1 MDSDFVSDK
10 GSDMV
15 SDKGSDKGSDMDTDQ
30 EEEEDTL
37 LWAETEAI
45 FLRIAA
51 LQEEATRRTEALMA
65 RLNSEWILSCHLAS
79 SEELKTTGE
88 VTFGKRLLERLN
100 GM

>member
-1 MDSDFVSDK
+1 
-10 GSDMV
+10 
-15 SDKGSDKGSDMDTDQ
+15 MDTDQ

-37 LWAETEAI
+37 LWEETEAI

-51 LQEEATRRTEALMA
+51 LQEEATRRTEALMV

-79 SEELKTTGE
+79 WEELKTTGE

>member
-1 MDSDFVSDK
+1 MDSDFLSEK
-10 GSDMV
+10 GS
-15 SDKGSDKGSDMDTDQ
+15 SDMEMDSDTNQ

-37 LWAETEAI
+37 LWEETEAL

-51 LQEEATRRTEALMA
+51 LQEEATRRTEALMT
-65 RLNSEWILSCHLAS
+65 RLNSQWILSCHLAS
-79 SEELKTTGE
+79 WEELKTTGE